1 MAPPSESSQKTNTT
15 NHTLAQPHEA
25 DVHSTKLGEE
35 IVIVDT
41 VDPVSAPEPHPEGGY
56 GWVVVIASFWV
67 HFFIVGGTSAF
78 GVYLQHFTAGQIFP
92 NASNLSIAFIGSISA
107 CGLPLYAIPA
117 GRLADKYGYRPVAI
131 IGGALTGLGYIA
143 SSFATEAWHIWVSQ
157 AVLFGVGSSFAYMPA
172 ISIISQWF
180 EKKRGMAVGI
190 AVAGSGVGGLALS
203 PLIRLLIRLLEWRW
217 ALCINGI
224 VCLVATVVAAL
235 FYKTRVASKRAAAID
250 FGMFRIWDFTCL
262 YIVAFFN
269 TFGYFIPFFFLS
281 SYAVYYGISTDN
293 AALLLGV
300 LNGAS
305 AVGRLLWGYS
315 ADRFGHMNTLTVTI
329 SVASLSVLLI
339 WPFSTAL
346 WSLMVFAIIFGSF
359 IGGFIS
365 LFPTVIAELFK
376 TKNIASINGMLYSS
390 FTIGNLFGSPLAG
403 LIIDRCTTHNSD
415 GSTTINFIP
424 AILFG
429 GACMLV
435 SSGFV
440 LSLAFRKRQAEKAE
454 RTAKLAQ
461 EAL

>member
-1 MAPPSESSQKTNTT
+1 MAHPTDSSQTIDTIDHPPT
-15 NHTLAQPHEA
+15 QTHDDDQSP
-25 DVHSTKLGEE
+25 KLGEE
-35 IVIVDT
+35 IVIVDA

-56 GWVVVIASFWV
+56 GWVAVIASFWV
-67 HFFIVGGTSAF
+67 HFFIVGGASAF

-107 CGLPLYAIPA
+107 CGLSLFAIPA
-117 GRLADKYGYRPVAI
+117 GRLADKYGYRPIAV
-131 IGGALTGLGYIA
+131 IGGVMAGLGYIV
-143 SSFATEAWHIWVSQ
+143 SSFATETWHMWLTQ
-157 AVLFGVGSSFAYMPA
+157 AVLSSIGSSFAYMPA
-172 ISIISQWF
+172 VSIISHWF
-180 EKKRGMAVGI
+180 AKKRGIAVGI

-217 ALCINGI
+217 ALRINGI

-262 YIVAFFN
+262 YVIAFFN

-293 AALLLGV
+293 AALLVGI

-305 AVGRLLWGYS
+305 AVGRLLWGYL
-315 ADRFGHMNTLTVTI
+315 ADRFGHMNTLALTI
-329 SVASLSVLLI
+329 TAASLSVLLI
-339 WPFSTAL
+339 WPFSTAF

-390 FTIGNLFGSPLAG
+390 FMVGNLIGSPLAG

-424 AILFG
+424 AMLFG
-429 GACMLV
+429 GACMSIATVLV
-435 SSGFV
+435 LG
-440 LSLAFRKRQAEKAE
+440 LAASKCKVKRTEEA
-454 RTAKLAQ
+454 AKSTQ
-461 EAL
+461 ETL